1 MLFATAVAVYTW
13 FHLEI
18 NLSLSCSGP
27 PAHGDNINHAIAVA
41 FFGGLATSG
50 LILLV
55 RKRRNFLLG
64 VLLLAVAALSV
75 AVVLV
80 RLDSARYVQQN
91 ATCSLSTFVGR
102 TQGSEG
108 ATAGFLYVLW
118 GVALGVLL
126 VQVARILT
134 ESLRSSGNEPLKGA
148 SE

>member
-55 RKRRNFLLG
+55 RKRSEVTLG
-64 VLLLAVAALSV
+64 VPEAKV
-75 AVVLV
+75 
-80 RLDSARYVQQN
+80 SARHPGDD
-91 ATCSLSTFVGR
+91 A
-102 TQGSEG
+102 
-108 ATAGFLYVLW
+108 
-118 GVALGVLL
+118 
-126 VQVARILT
+126 AR
-134 ESLRSSGNEPLKGA
+134 G
-148 SE
+148 